1 MIHSHSS
8 TVAWSHTVAAMFWLS
23 NYLNLI
29 IGPGLNHEDIV
40 GSSGTRLHLQ
50 SIWTIANNPWGK
62 TAKLWTFSKKEMAAS
77 SEGMSIKIQEQ
88 ETSSRAFLIFEHQS
102 ETFERDFF
110 YPPRRLCHGKPG
122 NGKKR
127 VVHVD
132 LPVRD
137 DEEAVGSQCIS
148 LFQDVSQQVFIQTS
162 PVKIEISPL
171 PMIML

>member
-23 NYLNLI
+23 DYLNLI
-29 IGPGLNHEDIV
+29 IGSGLNHEDIV

-62 TAKLWTFSKKEMAAS
+62 TAKLRTFSKKEMAAS
-77 SEGMSIKIQEQ
+77 SEGRSIKIQEQ

-102 ETFERDFF
+102 ETFEIF
-110 YPPRRLCHGKPG
+110 YPPRHLCQGKPG
-122 NGKKR
+122 NGKRR

-137 DEEAVGSQCIS
+137 EEEAVVSQCTS